1 MVSEQFPPK
10 RGTTLVLHYLA
21 LPLILHQTLRE
32 QGVEGRTAT
41 LSCTF
46 IPVNLYAAWC
56 YAKGF
61 SVPTEEFALEGVT
74 QMSSIAP
81 NECLYYLPKSLENLT
96 FGNEFNQSL
105 EQVTLPRNLQS
116 LTFGHGFN
124 QSLEH
129 VMLPSGLQS
138 LTFGSNFDQSL
149 ERVNLQAV

>member
-1 MVSEQFPPK
+1 MSNSAAGGYVGPSTNGSDLIDLHVLCLSGDGCVLNVGPSTLGREVREMVSEQFPPK

-61 SVPTEEFALEGVT
+61 SVPTE
-74 QMSSIAP
+74 
-81 NECLYYLPKSLENLT
+81 
-96 FGNEFNQSL
+96 
-105 EQVTLPRNLQS
+105 
-116 LTFGHGFN
+116 
-124 QSLEH
+124 
-129 VMLPSGLQS
+129 
-138 LTFGSNFDQSL
+138 
-149 ERVNLQAV
+149 